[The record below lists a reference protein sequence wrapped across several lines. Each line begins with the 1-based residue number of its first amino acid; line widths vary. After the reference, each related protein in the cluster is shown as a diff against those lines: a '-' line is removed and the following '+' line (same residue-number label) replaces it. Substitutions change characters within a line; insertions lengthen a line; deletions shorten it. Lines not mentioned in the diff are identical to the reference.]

1 MKEFFKG
8 NLVNMFNNIEDQ
20 FGVSQFFIQNCLY
33 PRMKISPDDAIF
45 SIKFLQRLVEYKV
58 PKINILNIFAQIIRR
73 IIPTIH
79 TCTSNEAENLG
90 LFFLEWF

>member
-45 SIKFLQRLVEYKV
+45 SIKFL
-58 PKINILNIFAQIIRR
+58 
-73 IIPTIH
+73 
-79 TCTSNEAENLG
+79 
-90 LFFLEWF
+90 